1 MGYYI
6 RKVSGFFFTLFLVSV
21 MTFMVFQ
28 VLPGNPAVV
37 ILGVDADPAQIEALQ
52 ESLHL
57 DKPVLIRYGT
67 WVNGVLNG
75 DLGLSFRYQ
84 KPVADIIA
92 NGLPVTAT
100 IGIVTLLLTVCMG
113 LPMGLWLAKHNES
126 RFSIPFSLM
135 SQLGLS
141 IPSFCMGILLISIFT
156 VRLRWF
162 PSIGYTPWSQNPI
175 ACIQGILMPSFSL
188 ALATSAV
195 LVRYLRVSILSQYKQ
210 DYVRTARSKGL
221 NEQFVLYRHILRNS
235 LIPVITI
242 LGMMVADVLGGSIII
257 ENVFSLPG
265 IGKLISTSIATR
277 DLPLIQGLVLYLAC
291 MVVASNFLVDL
302 LYSLIDPRI
311 HLK

>member
-67 WVNGVLNG
+67 WVNGVLHG